1 MKDFFNFI
9 LRLLVKAALHLY
21 FHRIYVEGKE
31 NIPKNKPVILVA
43 NHQNAL
49 IDPLLLATHTRLNPY
64 FLTRASVFKKP
75 FVAKLL
81 NFIRMLPVYR
91 VRDGFSSI
99 QKNENTFS
107 QTFEVLRKNGTVIIF
122 AEGSHSLERY
132 IRPLSKGFT
141 RMAFG
146 LKEIYPDIEPVIL
159 PVGINFS
166 AHQRSGSVVRII
178 FGEAIPVDMPPAK
191 SGLLT
196 KKVQQSVKELMVE
209 IPSENYQDNLDE
221 LLENGVDLSNPKAVK
236 AYYEDGSV
244 DDPIASPS
252 LLPNKL
258 MKIYHF
264 PLFGIWLWLKPKI
277 EDTVFY
283 STFKF
288 LIGFCLALLWYLI
301 LIGLALETA
310 LGPWAIA
317 ILFLGFVSLW
327 TNQNRQE

>member
-1 MKDFFNFI
+1 MKDFFNYV
-9 LRLLVKAALHLY
+9 LRFLVRVALHLY
-21 FHRIYVEGKE
+21 YKKIYVECSE
-31 NIPKNKPVILVA
+31 NIPKNVPVILVA

-75 FVAKLL
+75 VVAKLL

-99 QKNENTFS
+99 QKNEQTFD
-107 QTFEVLRKNGTVIIF
+107 QTFEVLKNNGTVIIF
-122 AEGSHSLERY
+122 AEGSHSLERNL
-132 IRPLSKGFT
+132 RPLSKGFT

-146 LKEIYPDIEPVIL
+146 LKERYPDLTPVIL

-166 AHQRSGSVVRII
+166 AHRRSGSFVRII
-178 FGEAIPVDMPPAK
+178 FGKPIPANMPNSK

-196 KKVQQSVKELMVE
+196 KSVQESLSELIVK
-209 IPSENYQDNLDE
+209 IPTENYDQNLQE
-221 LLENGVDLSNPKAVK
+221 LLDQQVDLSSPKEVEN
-236 AYYEDGSV
+236 YYETGV
-244 DDPIASPS
+244 VTNPVRPVNTMA
-252 LLPNKL
+252 NRL

-264 PLFGIWLWLKPKI
+264 PLFLLWLWIKPKV

-288 LIGFCLALLWYLI
+288 LIGFCFALLWYGI
-301 LIGLALETA
+301 LIVLALSSPVGSWS
-310 LGPWAIA
+310 LA
-317 ILFLGFVSLW
+317 ILLLAWVSLW
-327 TNQNRQE
+327 TNTNNQE

>member
-1 MKDFFNFI
+1 MKDLINYVLTSWVRI
-9 LRLLVKAALHLY
+9 ALRLYYKK
-21 FHRIYVEGKE
+21 IYVEGKE
-31 NIPKNKPVILVA
+31 NIPKGTPIILVA

-49 IDPLLLATHTRLNPY
+49 IDPLLLATHIRLNPY

-99 QKNENTFS
+99 QKNEQTFD
-107 QTFEVLRKNGTVIIF
+107 QTFEVLKKNGTVIIF
-122 AEGSHSLERY
+122 AEGSHSLQRF

-146 LKEIYPDIEPVIL
+146 LKDRYPELTPVIL

-166 AHQRSGSVVRII
+166 AHRRSGSIVRII
-178 FGEAIPVDMPPAK
+178 LGKPVPVDMPTSK

-196 KKVQQSVKELMVE
+196 KAVQKSLKELMVE
-209 IPSENYQDNLDE
+209 IPSEGYDE
-221 LLENGVDLSNPKAVK
+221 HLQELISKRVDLSSPTDVK
-236 AYYEDGSV
+236 TFFDTGEV
-244 DDPIASPS
+244 PRPVSP
-252 LLPNKL
+252 LTTMQNRL

-264 PLFGIWLWLKPKI
+264 PLYLLWLRIRPKV

-288 LIGFCLALLWYLI
+288 LIGFCLALAWYLVLI
-301 LIGLALETA
+301 LLTLATPIGSWGL
-310 LGPWAIA
+310 A
-317 ILFLGFVSLW
+317 ILFLGWVSLW
-327 TNQNRQE
+327 TNQNNQE

>member
-1 MKDFFNFI
+1 M
-9 LRLLVKAALHLY
+9 ALHLY
-21 FHRIYVEGKE
+21 FKKIIIEGYE
-31 NIPKNKPVILVA
+31 NIPKGVPIILVA

-49 IDPLLLATHTRLNPY
+49 IDPLLLATHTKLNPY

-99 QKNENTFS
+99 QQNQKTFD
-107 QTFEVLRKNGTVIIF
+107 QTFEVLKKNGTVIIF

-146 LKEIYPDIEPVIL
+146 LKDKYPELTPAIL
-159 PVGINFS
+159 PVGINYS
-166 AHQRSGSVVRII
+166 AHRRSGSIIRIL
-178 FGEAIPVDMPPAK
+178 FGEPIPVDMPTAQ
-191 SGLLT
+191 SGKLT
-196 KKVQQSVKELMVE
+196 KKVEKELKELSVE
-209 IPSENYQDNLDE
+209 IPKENYDE
-221 LLENGVDLSNPKAVK
+221 KLKQLIENNVDLSSPIAVN
-236 AYYEDGSV
+236 AYYETGKVSKPV
-244 DDPIASPS
+244 MEKST
-252 LLPNKL
+252 LPNRL

-264 PLFGIWLWLKPKI
+264 PLFFLWIWLKPKVM
-277 EDTVFY
+277 DTVFY

-288 LIGFCLALLWYLI
+288 LIGFTLAIFWYLI
-301 LIGLALETA
+301 LISLALYTPV
-310 LGPWAIA
+310 GSWGIA

-327 TNQNRQE
+327 TNTNPQE